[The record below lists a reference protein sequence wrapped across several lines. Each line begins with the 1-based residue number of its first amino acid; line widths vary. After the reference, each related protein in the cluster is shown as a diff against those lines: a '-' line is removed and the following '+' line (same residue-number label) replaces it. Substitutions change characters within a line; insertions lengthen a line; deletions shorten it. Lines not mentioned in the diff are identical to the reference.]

1 MRRTRQPSMFLRYV
15 TDTNQSESH
24 SGQQQLRFTRNY
36 MEAWRTWR
44 GLLLLDWSCK
54 RTRRRRWRRRRRRR
68 RIAESQVCRPLK
80 ECVIYLLHHLKTVL
94 FILSIY
100 VSLKRCSCGKGQLL
114 DASINVCVVPSS
126 KSSSSGKRQSCYSL
140 YFGFT
145 VYDGMVNGNA
155 NLKAKTSLTLRL
167 NPYLWE

>member
-1 MRRTRQPSMFLRYV
+1 MKKKKKKKKKNSRVSSLPSFERV
-15 TDTNQSESH
+15 
-24 SGQQQLRFTRNY
+24 RNLFI
-36 MEAWRTWR
+36 T
-44 GLLLLDWSCK
+44 SF
-54 RTRRRRWRRRRRRR
+54 
-68 RIAESQVCRPLK
+68 
-80 ECVIYLLHHLKTVL
+80 KTVL

-100 VSLKRCSCGKGQLL
+100 VSLKRCSFGKGQLL

-167 NPYLWE
+167 NPYL